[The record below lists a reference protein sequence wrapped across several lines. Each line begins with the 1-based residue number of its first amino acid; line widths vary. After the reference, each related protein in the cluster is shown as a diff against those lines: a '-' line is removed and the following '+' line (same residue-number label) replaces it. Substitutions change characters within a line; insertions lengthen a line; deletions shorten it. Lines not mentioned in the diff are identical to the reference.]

1 MCEKLRKVNSWL
13 EGVFGDQPVPS
24 FEVNTRT
31 LDILYQLAQSSEA
44 RCSDTALLIEDYKQK
59 TSEYQADAAHLED
72 VLLHGVGLSG
82 ASLSEPTANYVS
94 ALVDNAM
101 VLGVKDTSLT
111 SFMPAINNLTD
122 DLLEV
127 EKSNRKLERE
137 LRALQKRLGSILV
150 LRGNLQEDIDKT
162 TKSQAVESAKEEE
175 RLLNMDFVT
184 AKIKSSVS
192 DSRDAEA
199 QLVSRNMDKSITHPI
214 VQLSEEL
221 RALQNEIIPLK
232 KKLES
237 YMDLSPSPSLAQ
249 VKIEEAKRELAAL
262 DSKLE
267 TMMDLNGFGCCAVL
281 SLKIK
286 FVSLP
291 CRFLSS
297 GVEQSLDTS
306 TVSVSLTGVGPDLQS
321 DMETEPLPWSG
332 PQMLTREQFSHWGPQ
347 LG

>member
-1 MCEKLRKVNSWL
+1 MVKRQELILIQVNSWL

-31 LDILYQLAQSSEA
+31 VDILYQLAQSSEA

-175 RLLNMDFVT
+175 RLLNVDFVT
-184 AKIKSSVS
+184 AKTQELRI
-192 DSRDAEA
+192 RQQRLEA
-199 QLVSRNMDKSITHPI
+199 QLVSRNMDKSITHQAI

-221 RALQNEIIPLK
+221 RALQNEIILLK

-249 VKIEEAKRELAAL
+249 VKIEEAKRELVAL

-267 TMMDLNGFGCCAVL
+267 TMKA
-281 SLKIK
+281 IK
-286 FVSLP
+286 
-291 CRFLSS
+291 
-297 GVEQSLDTS
+297 
-306 TVSVSLTGVGPDLQS
+306 
-321 DMETEPLPWSG
+321 
-332 PQMLTREQFSHWGPQ
+332 
-347 LG
+347 

>member
-1 MCEKLRKVNSWL
+1 MKLIGGAIKHTAFYVSVVTVYVFHAFSVIMCEKLRKVNSWL
-13 EGVFGDQPVPS
+13 EGVFGDQPVPL

-31 LDILYQLAQSSEA
+31 VDILYQLAQSSEA

-101 VLGVKDTSLT
+101 VLRVKDTSLT

-175 RLLNMDFVT
+175 RLLNVDFVT
-184 AKIKSSVS
+184 AKTQELRIRQQRLS
-192 DSRDAEA
+192 
-199 QLVSRNMDKSITHPI
+199 LSRNMDKSITHQAI

-221 RALQNEIIPLK
+221 RALQNEIILLK

-237 YMDLSPSPSLAQ
+237 YMDQSPSPSLAQ
-249 VKIEEAKRELAAL
+249 VKIEEAKRELRFSA
-262 DSKLE
+262 
-267 TMMDLNGFGCCAVL
+267 
-281 SLKIK
+281 
-286 FVSLP
+286 

-332 PQMLTREQFSHWGPQ
+332 HRCLLESSVSHWAPQ